1 MSLATLATTAG
12 GGEGRPGEEV
22 MEGEIDGEK
31 EEETRGKGEKGRLNS
46 ARFWPRNYCAV
57 APEERENTWPLPRDR
72 CGRRFVRSCRP
83 KEIWGA

>member
-31 EEETRGKGEKGRLNS
+31 EEETRGKGEKGRPNS
-46 ARFWPRNYCAV
+46 GDCALL
-57 APEERENTWPLPRDR
+57 A
-72 CGRRFVRSCRP
+72 
-83 KEIWGA
+83 